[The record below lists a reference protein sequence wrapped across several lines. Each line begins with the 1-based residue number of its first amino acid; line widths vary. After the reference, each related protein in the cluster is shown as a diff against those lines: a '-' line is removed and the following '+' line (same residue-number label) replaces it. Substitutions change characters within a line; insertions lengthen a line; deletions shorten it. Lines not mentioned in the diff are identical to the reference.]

1 MMRPGDVVDHL
12 FAVPSEKLKHLRVT
26 KISSHGDVA
35 SGKEKG
41 FSHGTANLQASANSP
56 CPRPERGAA
65 KFD

>member
-1 MMRPGDVVDHL
+1 
-12 FAVPSEKLKHLRVT
+12 LKHLRVT
-26 KISSHGDVA
+26 KISSYGDLA

-41 FSHGTANLQASANSP
+41 FSQGTANLQASANSP